1 MVSSVVAAP
10 VCVSVAIQAVAFLKI
25 PPLWGGSLAILQSLH
40 LIGTFFAFLWKYS
53 PEKVWSRIHEDRFN
67 FCEPLQVLIQL
78 AKGSTPSF
86 FLNVSCCISKQP
98 QRTMCCL
105 HDCLCCSQSPLLG
118 FFENV
123 DHRSYSIQRLCLGSC
138 QDPCQARSH
147 PPSWREAG
155 SSCFTRGSSFGTFVW

>member
-1 MVSSVVAAP
+1 MVAVASVVAAP

-67 FCEPLQVLIQL
+67 FCESLQILIQL
-78 AKGSTPSF
+78 AKGSACSF
-86 FLNVSCCISKQP
+86 FLNVSCRIFKQP
-98 QRTMCCL
+98 QRTICCL

-123 DHRSYSIQRLCLGSC
+123 DDRSLAWVPAKIPAKLG
-138 QDPCQARSH
+138 PIH
-147 PPSWREAG
+147 LLGGEAG